1 MLASDEARHE
11 LPFDRA
17 LVLTVDATRLT
28 AADSDALA
36 DGDSDVLRRRVL
48 LVVDNGAVTGVRFAD
63 GEELRAAVTMT
74 PCSPKVTL
82 AHPPGSRSHHRHAH
96 RGAHRSKLT
105 TVMQYYRYSVRL

>member
-1 MLASDEARHE
+1 MSTDHASGAWAGASELAALLGRLREAGDVRELFVLASDEARHE

-48 LVVDNGAVTGVRFAD
+48 A
-63 GEELRAAVTMT
+63 
-74 PCSPKVTL
+74 C
-82 AHPPGSRSHHRHAH
+82 
-96 RGAHRSKLT
+96 
-105 TVMQYYRYSVRL
+105 